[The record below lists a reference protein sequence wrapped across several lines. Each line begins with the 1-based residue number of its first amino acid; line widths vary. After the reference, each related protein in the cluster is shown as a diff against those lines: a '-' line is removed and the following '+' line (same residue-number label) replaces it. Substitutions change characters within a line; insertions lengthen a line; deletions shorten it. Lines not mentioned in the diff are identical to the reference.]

1 MSEGNKI
8 NATSLPIS
16 SLKGVGE
23 KLSNSLI
30 KLGIRNLED
39 LLFHFPIDYLDR
51 TKLEQIADLT
61 PENDFVIRGEIEK
74 VSQTFVPRKMLL
86 VKVKDNSGH
95 IFLRFFYYF
104 PSLRNIFKEGVNI
117 QVAGKSRLG
126 RYGLE
131 TIHPDYEI
139 LNNEDFI
146 PKILPKYRLT
156 KGITQQKIRKII
168 SQTCQLLRDKK
179 IEIDDYINHPNFQS
193 LNDAVVGI
201 HQPDHKNPI
210 NDYLIGGESKARLRI
225 GLEEIIAN
233 KISYLSIKEQ
243 NQNRPAERFENNIL
257 AINIEENLPFSLTPD
272 QKKSYQEIAEDM
284 ASGSPMLRLLQGD
297 VGSGKTI
304 VAALIAAHV
313 VEDQKQVVILAP
325 TTILANQHYESFCE
339 WYGDNENIVLL
350 TSKLPVR
357 EKREIYQKISDG
369 IVKIIIGTHAVFQ
382 DELIYQNLSL
392 VIYDE
397 QHRFGVNQRLKL
409 KEKANDYPHQLLLSA
424 TPIPRTMAMGVL
436 SGLDISTIKSLP
448 PNRIPVTTS
457 TLANSKRD
465 ALIKRIQN
473 AIANDS
479 QVYWVCPLIEES
491 ENELTGIEEL
501 EKILKKEFSK
511 NDYEI
516 IHGKMKDDEKKAII
530 KNFKERKTKIL
541 LATTVIEVGI
551 DVPDAN
557 IMVIENAERF
567 GLSQLHQLRGR
578 VGRGTKESFCILMH
592 SETLSEISKER
603 LRIITETSDGFSIA
617 ESDLKLRGPGDIL
630 GLSQTGLPSFTFYD
644 LLSNKELQNE
654 ADKYA
659 KEIIKLPVESQR
671 KIIERWFPAHLE
683 LSDV

>member
-1 MSEGNKI
+1 
-8 NATSLPIS
+8 
-16 SLKGVGE
+16 
-23 KLSNSLI
+23 
-30 KLGIRNLED
+30 
-39 LLFHFPIDYLDR
+39 
-51 TKLEQIADLT
+51 
-61 PENDFVIRGEIEK
+61 
-74 VSQTFVPRKMLL
+74 
-86 VKVKDNSGH
+86 
-95 IFLRFFYYF
+95 
-104 PSLRNIFKEGVNI
+104 
-117 QVAGKSRLG
+117 
-126 RYGLE
+126 
-131 TIHPDYEI
+131 
-139 LNNEDFI
+139 
-146 PKILPKYRLT
+146 
-156 KGITQQKIRKII
+156 
-168 SQTCQLLRDKK
+168 
-179 IEIDDYINHPNFQS
+179 
-193 LNDAVVGI
+193 
-201 HQPDHKNPI
+201 
-210 NDYLIGGESKARLRI
+210 
-225 GLEEIIAN
+225 
-233 KISYLSIKEQ
+233 
-243 NQNRPAERFENNIL
+243 
-257 AINIEENLPFSLTPD
+257 
-272 QKKSYQEIAEDM
+272 M

-339 WYGDNENIVLL
+339 WYGNNENIVLL
-350 TSKLPVR
+350 TSKLPVK

>member
-179 IEIDDYINHPNFQS
+179 IEIDDYINHPNLQS

-339 WYGDNENIVLL
+339 WYGNNENIVLL
-350 TSKLPVR
+350 TSKLPVK